1 MLQQATDFQVESDA
15 LYRLVEPL
23 NDKDLEQE
31 TQFKKWTINTI
42 LQHLHYFNYAA
53 HTSLRDEEAIERL
66 LNDLRKS
73 QKKGESLVTFT
84 DRKLDGAKGKSLL
97 YLWRDYYTDMS
108 HSFRKADPKKR
119 VKWAGPDMSV
129 LSSVTARLMETWSHS
144 QGIYDLMGVVRKD
157 RDYIKNIVVL
167 GNNTF
172 GWTFTNRKQAVP
184 DKRPFLR
191 LSAPSNEIWEFNEYS
206 ENDCIEGSATE
217 FCQVVTQTR
226 NVKDTALKV
235 LGGTANRWMN
245 LAQCFAGAPQ
255 DPPPPGTRY
264 IRA

>member
-1 MLQQATDFQVESDA
+1 MLQQATDFRAESDA
-15 LYRLVEPL
+15 LYRLLEPL
-23 NDKDLEQE
+23 SDNNLEQE

-53 HTSLRDEEAIERL
+53 HVSLSDEEEIVRL
-66 LNDLRKS
+66 LNDLQDS
-73 QKKGESLVTFT
+73 QKTGESLVTFT
-84 DRKLDGAKGKSLL
+84 DRKLNGARGKSLL
-97 YLWRDYYTDMS
+97 HLWRDYYTDMS
-108 HSFRKADPKKR
+108 HSFHELDPKKR

-129 LSSVTARLMETWSHS
+129 LSSITARLMETWSHG

-157 RDYIKNIVVL
+157 CDYIKNIVVL

-172 GWTFTNRKQAVP
+172 GWTFINRKQAVP
-184 DKRPFLR
+184 AKKPFLR
-191 LSAPSNEIWEFNEYS
+191 LGAPSNDIWEFNEYS
-206 ENDCIEGSATE
+206 ENDLIEGSATE

-226 NVKDTALKV
+226 NVQDTTLTV
-235 LGGTANRWMN
+235 VGETANRWMN

-264 IRA
+264 TRV